1 MSLIKFIS
9 TYVVTTFWH
18 KIKGNMGSL
27 VSRFP
32 GRVLGRPSALMS
44 PLLDCVGEDLPSCD
58 RYMTPSNPT
67 FWRNDPIFTPPIEED
82 IAASTGFW
90 LLEHSTDV
98 SVASAVPQHSSTSCG
113 YHIIPPRPPIRLRDT
128 YMGCFR
134 VPQFGNSAPLK
145 ALQKRPSSLP
155 PDLFLHIHGE
165 EWGGDALLS
174 DVVLAAQEGWLR
186 LPNLRPTLEGLDFP
200 RRLHNVGIETCHP
213 DHQLSFLETIEI
225 LSG

>member
-1 MSLIKFIS
+1 MHLFVGLPETVSLIKFIS

-82 IAASTGFW
+82 IAASAGFW

-113 YHIIPPRPPIRLRDT
+113 YHIIPPRPRPFDSVTRTWDASECLS
-128 YMGCFR
+128 
-134 VPQFGNSAPLK
+134 SAIPLPS
-145 ALQKRPSSLP
+145 RPCSLP
-155 PDLFLHIHGE
+155 PRTASSITRDSFGSPPRTP
-165 EWGGDALLS
+165 G
-174 DVVLAAQEGWLR
+174 LR
-186 LPNLRPTLEGLDFP
+186 YRSVPPVSLQ
-200 RRLHNVGIETCHP
+200 IS
-213 DHQLSFLETIEI
+213 SFTYTAKNGAEMPY
-225 LSG
+225 